1 MKYKNTTKG
10 VSTNLPARCVEKQR
24 LLCGSVRVIEARCNV
39 VEGCVVVVVV
49 VVVAVVRRALELVA
63 ILLVD
68 GRPAC
73 GRVELLAT
81 PAGMFV
87 KLSRLSML
95 STCQVVKIVKIVK
108 L

>member
-24 LLCGSVRVIEARCNV
+24 LLCRSVRVIEARCNV

-49 VVVAVVRRALELVA
+49 VVVVLCYALELVA